1 MDSDKV
7 REHFNTAAQAE
18 WERLDANEYYR
29 LIFRLHL
36 DFIKEELSAKPR
48 VLDAGSGPGRY
59 ALEFAKRGCAVTL
72 CDISDGELALA
83 EEKFGENDIAA
94 ERFVQADLRDL
105 NVFPDESFE
114 LTVCYG
120 APLSYITENREKA
133 LSELVRV
140 TKRGGTVAVS
150 VNNTWGIL
158 RSLLGKAD
166 ENFFANGDYWHINE
180 VIETGD
186 CPSFEEVK
194 FGGEAAPEKHFFN
207 PDELAEL
214 LQNAGLTNIEL
225 GGAPCLCT
233 GNREQ
238 YNRLAENPAAKALI
252 EKLEIKCYRDKKI
265 LGFGEFLLAKG
276 IRTLV

>member
-1 MDSDKV
+1 MHPDKV
-7 REHFNTAAQAE
+7 RQHFNDAARAE
-18 WERLDANEYYR
+18 WERLDASEYFR

-36 DFIKEELSAKPR
+36 AFIAEELAAKPR

-59 ALEFAKRGCAVTL
+59 ALEFAKHGCAVTL

-83 EEKFGENDIAA
+83 EEKFSESDIAA
-94 ERFVQADLRDL
+94 EGYVQADLRDL
-105 NVFPDESFE
+105 SAFPDGAFD

-158 RSLLGKAD
+158 RSLLCKED
-166 ENFFANGDYWHINE
+166 SDFFANGDYWHINE
-180 VIETGD
+180 VVETGD
-186 CPSFEEVK
+186 CPSFESVQ
-194 FGGEAAPEKHFFN
+194 FGGSTAPEKHFFQ

-214 LQNAGLTNIEL
+214 LKNGGLSDVEL
-225 GGAPCLCT
+225 GAAPCLCS
-233 GNREQ
+233 GNRAQ
-238 YNRLAENPAAKALI
+238 YNALAENPAAKAQI
-252 EKLEIKCYRDKKI
+252 EELELKCYRDKNM
-265 LGFGEFLLAKG
+265 LGFGDFLLAKG
-276 IRTLV
+276 RRG

>member
-1 MDSDKV
+1 MHSDKV
-7 REHFNTAAQAE
+7 KQHFNTAAGAE
-18 WERLDANEYYR
+18 WERLDANEYFR

-72 CDISDGELALA
+72 CDISDGELTLA
-83 EEKFGENDIAA
+83 EEKFGENDLAA

-105 NVFPDESFE
+105 SAFPDEVFD

-133 LSELVRV
+133 VSELIRV
-140 TKRGGTVAVS
+140 TRRGGTVAVS

-158 RSLLGKAD
+158 RNTLGNANED
-166 ENFFANGDYWHINE
+166 FFANGDYWHINE

-186 CPSFEEVK
+186 CPSFESVQ
-194 FGGEAAPEKHFFN
+194 FGGEAAPERHFFQ
-207 PDELAEL
+207 PDELTEVL
-214 LQNAGLTNIEL
+214 KNVGLTNIEL
-225 GGAPCLCT
+225 GAAPCLCS
-233 GNREQ
+233 GSRAQ
-238 YNRLAENPAAKALI
+238 YNKLAENPAAKAQI
-252 EKLEIKCYRDKKI
+252 EELELKCYKDKNM
-265 LGFGEFLLAKG
+265 LGFGDFLLAKG
-276 IRTLV
+276 VRV

>member
-1 MDSDKV
+1 MRSNKV
-7 REHFNTAAQAE
+7 KQHFNAAAQAE
-18 WERLDANEYYR
+18 WERLDVNEYFR

-83 EEKFGENDIAA
+83 EEKFGENDLAA

-105 NVFPDESFE
+105 SAFPDGAFD

-133 LSELVRV
+133 VAELVRV
-140 TKRGGTVAVS
+140 TRRGGTLAVS

-158 RSLLGKAD
+158 RSLLCKTD
-166 ENFFANGDYWHINE
+166 EDFFANGDYWHINE

-186 CPSFEEVK
+186 CPSFESVQ
-194 FGGEAAPEKHFFN
+194 FGGDTAPEKHFFQ
-207 PDELAEL
+207 PDELTEAL
-214 LQNAGLTNIEL
+214 KNACLTNIEL
-225 GGAPCLCT
+225 GAAPCLCS
-233 GNREQ
+233 GSREQ
-238 YNRLAENPAAKALI
+238 YNKLAENPAAKAQI
-252 EKLEIKCYRDKKI
+252 DELELKCYRDKNMI
-265 LGFGEFLLAKG
+265 GFGDFLLAKG
-276 IRTLV
+276 VKV